1 MTPTRPNDRDTTNAH
16 PQHQAQILLC
26 VYDSGG
32 VGGIKT
38 ITRDN
43 FSDDKNIKQNIF
55 RSSLLMHKMYNFIIR
70 RRRAA
75 VCIIHLPQIQCELI
89 HQPPL

>member
-1 MTPTRPNDRDTTNAH
+1 MLILSIRPRYY
-16 PQHQAQILLC
+16 C
-26 VYDSGG
+26 VCDSGG
-32 VGGIKT
+32 GGGIKT